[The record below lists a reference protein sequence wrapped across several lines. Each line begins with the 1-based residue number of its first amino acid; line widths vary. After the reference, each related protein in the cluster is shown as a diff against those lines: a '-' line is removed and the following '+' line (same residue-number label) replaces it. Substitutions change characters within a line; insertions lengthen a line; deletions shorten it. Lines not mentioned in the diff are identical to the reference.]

1 MYDCHVCGNEIE
13 RSRVVCPFCGNQVDR
28 SELPASRNF
37 AHKTVNLERGRPV
50 AEVAL
55 RRMSEA
61 LKEAHRSG
69 ITVLTFIHGYGS
81 SGKGG
86 VIRSECRKNLE
97 YLKSKGT
104 IGEVIAGEDYCKR
117 SGVVKGLL
125 RRYPQLASDRNL
137 SAGNRG
143 ITVIVL

>member
-1 MYDCHVCGNEIE
+1 MHDCHVCGNEIE
-13 RSRVVCPFCGNQVDR
+13 NSRIVCPFCGSQVDR
-28 SELPASRNF
+28 SERSVDRNF

-50 AEVAL
+50 SEVAL

-61 LKEAHRSG
+61 IEEAHRSG
-69 ITVLTFIHGYGS
+69 TTVLTFIHGYGS

-86 VIRSECRKNLE
+86 VIREECRKSLD
-97 YLKSKGT
+97 YLKSKGS
-104 IGEVIAGEDYCKR
+104 IREVISGEDYCKR

-125 RRYPQLASDRNL
+125 RRYPLLASDRNL

-143 ITVIVL
+143 ITVVIL